1 MNLDR
6 LKDHAAQ
13 LRIFA
18 RESEARAAAEPENF
32 MLQLV
37 AKNQR
42 DASEDV
48 DMEYL
53 LAAGQ
58 QSAQSLEWRLIGER
72 TKGGRVPMALL
83 AKLADPL
90 NKLLLKASFFARNK
104 EDPSRGVGQMFSNEM
119 NLKLAGLAEGSAR
132 LFIVGNTAADA
143 TGSAPLEEGLEHI
156 LDALAS
162 GEQPG
167 AFYESLGDLGE
178 QASNALHDVLKAMEQ
193 EECSVEVTWHS
204 GAEGRSQALGFD
216 QIVRMRSMLSD
227 SVDGSPEDDEVSG
240 IIGLLASSGR
250 IQIVRETGEK
260 TNVRFKP
267 KSQGDWVSK
276 LRLGQAVT
284 LKTKAKIYKDPASG
298 EETRVHRLS
307 GTDAL

>member
-1 MNLDR
+1 MSLHS
-6 LKDHAAQ
+6 LKEHAEQ
-13 LRIFA
+13 LQIFA
-18 RESEARAAAEPENF
+18 RKTGERVKAEPDNF
-32 MLQLV
+32 MLQLI
-37 AKNQR
+37 AKSQR
-42 DASEDV
+42 EAAEDAELK
-48 DMEYL
+48 YL
-53 LAAGQ
+53 LELGVQ
-58 QSAQSLEWRLIGER
+58 NSQSLEWRLIGER
-72 TKGGRVPMALL
+72 TKSGRVPMGML
-83 AKLADPL
+83 AKLADAL

-104 EDPSRGVGQMFSNEM
+104 EDPSRGVGELFSNEM

-132 LFIVGNTAADA
+132 LFIVGNTAPDA

-162 GEQPG
+162 GEQPS

-204 GAEGRSQALGFD
+204 GAEGRSQALRFD

-227 SVDGSPEDDEVSG
+227 SVDGSPEDDEVRG

-250 IQIVRETGEK
+250 IQIVSDVGEK

-267 KSQGDWVSK
+267 KSQGEWVSK

-307 GTDAL
+307 GTDAA